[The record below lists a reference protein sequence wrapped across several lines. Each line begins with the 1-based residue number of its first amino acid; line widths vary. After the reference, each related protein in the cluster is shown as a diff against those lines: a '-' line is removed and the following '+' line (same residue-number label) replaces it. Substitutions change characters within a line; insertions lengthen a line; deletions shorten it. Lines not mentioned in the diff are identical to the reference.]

1 MRTPLS
7 RRFCVYG
14 IVRYNRKEVSPP
26 MNEILITVLVGIII
40 AIVSNVLSHYFA
52 VRRDNQKHEKD
63 CEEQMENRS

>member
-1 MRTPLS
+1 
-7 RRFCVYG
+7 
-14 IVRYNRKEVSPP
+14 

-63 CEEQMENRS
+63 CEEQMENGS